1 MTDLFPQDNPYS
13 NYQPQVAPYFTP
25 DTIVLT
31 KGSIQN
37 AQQRNFIKA
46 ICNLYPKAKVI
57 ERFDISHNR
66 FEIGSTDPLTLHY
79 QGKNTLVFG
88 VHKSALR
95 FSDEEG
101 NTCPNYWHFSP
112 YGFCPYDCQYCYLAG
127 TPGVKFS
134 PTVKIF
140 LNINE
145 IIDQIAN
152 AASRLSK
159 PTAFYLGK
167 LQDGLALD
175 PLTGYSRIMIPFFAQ
190 QKYARLTLLTKST
203 NVDNLLDLDHRGNT
217 ILSWSLNPDE
227 IFDAFESNV
236 SSPAER
242 IAAMRKCAGVGF
254 QIRVV
259 IMPIIPIEGWQN
271 IYTHFLENLLLKIPL
286 ARITLGQ
293 ICSYSGALY
302 LTERKL
308 GKNNPISNMLEEG
321 KSKDGRIRF
330 PISVRIE
337 IYRNLIDTIRKLK
350 PQMQIGLCME
360 EGDTFKALDMEGSI
374 GSCNCVL

>member
-1 MTDLFPQDNPYS
+1 MTVLFPQDNPYLD
-13 NYQPQVAPYFTP
+13 YQPKAAPYFTP

-37 AQQRNFIKA
+37 SQQRNFIKA
-46 ICNLYPKAKVI
+46 ICNLYSKAKVI

-66 FEIGSTDPLTLHY
+66 FEIVGTDPLTLHY
-79 QGKNTLVFG
+79 KGKNTLVFG
-88 VHKSALR
+88 THKSALR
-95 FSDEEG
+95 FSNEDG

-140 LNINE
+140 TNINE
-145 IIDQIAN
+145 ILEQIAN
-152 AASRLSK
+152 VASRLSE

-190 QKYARLTLLTKST
+190 QKYARLTLLTKSA

-236 SSPAER
+236 PSPTER

-254 QIRVV
+254 QIRAV
-259 IMPIIPIEGWQN
+259 IMPIIPIEGWQS

-308 GKNNPISNMLEEG
+308 GKNNPISNMLEKG

-330 PISVRIE
+330 PMSVRIE

-360 EGDTFKALDMEGSI
+360 EGDTFEALDMESSI